1 MPNQSS
7 SAKLQP
13 DVPDYYYLTN
23 FVTALRW
30 VSARYDD
37 LLNDDELQFIAGFA
51 RLPLT
56 SQALLV
62 RLVMRK
68 GPHFRLDKLN
78 YPEIGNV
85 DQAAEPLLAAGWID
99 GAAQLTVQELIPL
112 LRKDEVIKAF
122 PHVEALRSLKKQDM
136 LPALVEAYSESKSFS
151 RWSANVTVLYTLVI
165 GDLCDRLR
173 LMFFGNLHQTW
184 SEFVLAD
191 LGILRYEQVPL
202 SAESRGFFC
211 RSDLEQYQLL
221 WQCRKDLEANVSL
234 SDILSRLDDFHSV
247 NPYLVTRH
255 ARLLFKIARQLERD
269 GSHEQALDLYQRSS
283 YDGSCQRRIRIL
295 EKLERYD
302 QAYALASLAYDS
314 PESDAEKQLIGRALA
329 RLGRKLRLPI
339 QPANRPVA
347 EQRIDLT
354 LCYPQAGSVE
364 QVVRDHL
371 TTAEAPV
378 HYVENTLINSL
389 FGLLCWEAIFAPL
402 PGAFF
407 HPFHSGPVDLLAPD
421 FYRRRAEHFASCFA
435 WLETDDYKHRIRDTY
450 RSKTGVQS
458 PFVFWGALD
467 ENLLE
472 LALDCL
478 PPAHLRVW
486 FERLLTDIKANRAG
500 MPDLIQFWPQ
510 EKRYRMIEVKGPG
523 DRLQDNQRR
532 WLALCAQHAMPV
544 NVCYVQWADT

>member
-7 SAKLQP
+7 SAILQP

-30 VSARYDD
+30 VSARYED
-37 LLNDDELQFIAGFA
+37 LLNHDELQFIAGFP
-51 RLPLT
+51 RLPLV

-62 RLVMRK
+62 RLIMRK
-68 GPHFRLDKLN
+68 GPHFRRDKLN

-85 DQAAEPLLAAGWID
+85 DRAAEPLLAAGWLD
-99 GAAQLTVQELIPL
+99 GAAQLTVQELLPL
-112 LRKDEVIKAF
+112 LRKEEVVRAF
-122 PHVEALRSLKKQDM
+122 PHVETLRSLKKQDM
-136 LPALVEAYSESKSFS
+136 LPVLVEAYSESRCFS
-151 RWSANVTVLYTLVI
+151 RWCANETALYTLMI

-202 SAESRGFFC
+202 LAESRGFLC

-221 WQCRKDLEANVSL
+221 WRCREDVEANISL
-234 SDILSRLDDFHSV
+234 SDILSRLDDFHSI

-255 ARLLFKIARQLERD
+255 ARLLFRIARQLERD
-269 GSHEQALDLYQRSS
+269 GSHEQALDIYQRSS
-283 YDGSCQRRIRIL
+283 YDGSRHRRIRIL

-302 QAYALASLAYDS
+302 QAYALASLAHDA
-314 PESDAEKQLIGRALA
+314 PEGDAEKQLIGRALI
-329 RLGRKLRLPI
+329 RLERKLRLPV
-339 QPANRPVA
+339 QPAEQPA
-347 EQRIDLT
+347 AAQRINIVLR
-354 LCYPQAGSVE
+354 YPQAGRVE
-364 QVVRDHL
+364 QLVRDHL

-389 FGLLCWEAIFAPL
+389 FGLLCWGAIFAPL

-407 HPFHSGPVDLLAPD
+407 HPFHNGPVDLLATD
-421 FYRRRAEHFASCFA
+421 FHRRRAEHFARCFA
-435 WLETDDYKHRIRDTY
+435 WLETDEYKHRIRDTY
-450 RSKTGVQS
+450 RRKTGVQS
-458 PFVFWGALD
+458 PFVSWGALD
-467 ENLLE
+467 GNLLE

-478 PPAHLRVW
+478 PSAHLQIW
-486 FERLLTDIKANRAG
+486 FERLLTNIKANRAG

-544 NVCYVQWADT
+544 SVCYVQWANA